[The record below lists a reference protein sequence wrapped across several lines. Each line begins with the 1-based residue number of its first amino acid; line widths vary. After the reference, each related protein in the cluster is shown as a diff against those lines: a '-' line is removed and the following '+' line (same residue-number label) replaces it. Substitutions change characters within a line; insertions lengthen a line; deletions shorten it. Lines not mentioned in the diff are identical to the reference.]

1 MSLRLALTAGATAD
15 LDRVDGER
23 FWMRSSRAY
32 APGTPLKAAVE
43 GTAEMLDLK
52 VARSVRTS
60 DGAFTVDGRL
70 VNLTR
75 PQRALIEG
83 SLGAPPSA

>member
-1 MSLRLALTAGATAD
+1 MSLRLTLPAGATAE
-15 LDRVDGER
+15 LDRVEGER
-23 FWMRSSRAY
+23 FWMRASRAY

-43 GTAEMLDLK
+43 GVAWVLDLK
-52 VARSVRTS
+52 VARSVRRD

-75 PQRALIEG
+75 PQRALVEE
-83 SLGAPPSA
+83 SLGAVSSA